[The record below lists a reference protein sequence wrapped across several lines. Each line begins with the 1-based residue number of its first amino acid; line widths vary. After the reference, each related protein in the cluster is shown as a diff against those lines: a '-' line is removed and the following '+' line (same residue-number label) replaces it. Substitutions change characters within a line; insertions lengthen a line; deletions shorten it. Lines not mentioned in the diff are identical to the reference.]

1 MKKRTIS
8 FDYSW
13 VIVGIS
19 FLMVCVVLGF
29 CSSSKSLY
37 ISAITEALGI
47 SRSAFSIN
55 DSCRFIATAV
65 VNLFFGYLVGHLGAK
80 KLIAAG
86 FISLIVSCLIYSY
99 STGIVG
105 FCFGGI
111 FLGIGLSWTTT
122 TMVGYVVNK
131 WCSKNKGTIMG
142 AILAANGIG
151 AAAAIQIVS
160 PIIYREGDLFG
171 YKDAYR
177 LVALILLVVGIIV
190 VALFKEKPW
199 THVSEEANPKKKEK
213 ANSWVGIEY
222 SAAVKKVYFF
232 GAAICIFLTGMVL
245 HGITGIAA
253 PHLSDVGLDA
263 GYVAAVL
270 SVHSI
275 SLTCFKFLTGVIY
288 DKFGLRITSNICM
301 ITSVVVIFLLAQ
313 VTDSEIGK
321 TFAMIYGVFSS
332 LALPLETIMLPIYAA
347 DLFGQ
352 KAFDKILGIFASVN
366 TAGYAL
372 GAPVS
377 NLCYDITG
385 SYEIALY
392 ISCGLMFIV
401 MLSMQFVIS
410 ASHRERKAIEKVAV

>member
-1 MKKRTIS
+1 MKKKIIN
-8 FDYSW
+8 FNYSW

-65 VNLFFGYLVGHLGAK
+65 VNLFFGFLVGRFGAK

-86 FISLIVSCLIYSY
+86 FACLVTSSLIYSFADNIFVFY
-99 STGIVG
+99 I
-105 FCFGGI
+105 GGI

-142 AILAANGIG
+142 AILAANGVG
-151 AAAAIQIVS
+151 AAVAIQIVS
-160 PIIYREGDLFG
+160 PIIYEEGNLFG
-171 YKDAYR
+171 YRNAYR
-177 LVALILLVVGIIV
+177 LVALILLIVGIIV

-199 THVSEEANPKKKEK
+199 IHVSEETNPKKKEK

-222 SAAVKKVYFF
+222 SAAIKKAFFF
-232 GAAICIFLTGMVL
+232 GAAACIFLTGMVL
-245 HGITGIAA
+245 QGISGIAA

-263 GYVAAVL
+263 AFVASVL
-270 SVHSI
+270 SVSSI

-301 ITSVVVIFLLAQ
+301 ITAVVVIFLLAL

-321 TFAMIYGVFSS
+321 TFAMIYGIFSA
-332 LALPLETIMLPIYAA
+332 LALPLETIMLPIYAG

-352 KAFDKILGIFASVN
+352 KSFDKILGIFASVN

-372 GAPVS
+372 GAPVA

-385 SYEIALY
+385 TYNIALY
-392 ISCGLMFIV
+392 ISCGLMFLV
-401 MLSMQFVIS
+401 MLAMQFVIS
-410 ASHRERKAIEKVAV
+410 AAKREKKLVSEQ

>member
-1 MKKRTIS
+1 MKKKIIN
-8 FDYSW
+8 FNYSW

-55 DSCRFIATAV
+55 DSCRFIATTV
-65 VNLFFGYLVGHLGAK
+65 VNLFFGFLVGRFGAK

-86 FISLIVSCLIYSY
+86 FACLVTSSLIYSFADNIFVFY
-99 STGIVG
+99 I
-105 FCFGGI
+105 GGI

-142 AILAANGIG
+142 AILAANGVG
-151 AAAAIQIVS
+151 AAVAIQIVS
-160 PIIYREGDLFG
+160 PIIYEEGNLFG
-171 YKDAYR
+171 YRNAYR
-177 LVALILLVVGIIV
+177 LVALILLIVGIIV

-199 THVSEEANPKKKEK
+199 IHVSEETNPKKKEK

-222 SAAVKKVYFF
+222 SKAVKKVYFF
-232 GAAICIFLTGMVL
+232 GAAACIFLTGMVL
-245 HGITGIAA
+245 QGISGIAA

-263 GYVAAVL
+263 AFVASVL
-270 SVHSI
+270 SVSSI

-301 ITSVVVIFLLAQ
+301 ITAVVVIFLLAL

-321 TFAMIYGVFSS
+321 TFAMIYGIFSA
-332 LALPLETIMLPIYAA
+332 LALPLETIMLPIYAG

-352 KAFDKILGIFASVN
+352 KSFDKILGIFASVN

-372 GAPVS
+372 GAPVA

-385 SYEIALY
+385 TYNIALY
-392 ISCGLMFIV
+392 ISCGLMFLV
-401 MLSMQFVIS
+401 MLAMQFVIS
-410 ASHRERKAIEKVAV
+410 AAKREKKLVSEQ